1 MGGDL
6 DKQAVER
13 AYARW
18 APVYDLVFDK
28 VMAAGRR
35 AAVAAAARAGRRIL
49 DVGVGT
55 GLELPYFP
63 ADREIVG
70 VDLSEPMLR
79 KAQERVRTQTLRQ
92 VTALCVMDAERL
104 AVADASF
111 DAVVAP
117 YVITT
122 VPHPEA
128 TLDELVRAVRPGGE
142 VVLVNHI
149 SAEEGARAAFERWLA
164 RQTRHLGWR
173 PEFPWERIGDWC
185 KARSHVDLIERR
197 SIAPFGL
204 FTLIRLRKADA
215 AGAPA
220 DDAAATAASVA

>member
-1 MGGDL
+1 MAGDL

-35 AAVAAAARAGRRIL
+35 AAVDAAVRAGTRIL

-63 ADREIVG
+63 AATQIVG

-79 KAQERVRTQTLRQ
+79 KAQERARKQGLRQ
-92 VTALCVMDAERL
+92 VVGLSVMDAARL

-122 VPHPEA
+122 VPQPEA
-128 TLDELVRAVRPGGE
+128 TLDELVRVVRPGGE
-142 VVLVNHI
+142 VVLVNHV
-149 SAEEGARAAFERWLA
+149 SAEQGPRARFERWLA
-164 RQTRHLGWR
+164 RQTEHLGWR
-173 PEFPWERIGDWC
+173 PEFPWERIGGWC
-185 KARSHVDLIERR
+185 NKRTDVELAERR
-197 SIAPFGL
+197 SIGLFGL
-204 FTLIRLRKADA
+204 FTLVRLRRKPVAEAQA
-215 AGAPA
+215 A
-220 DDAAATAASVA
+220 